1 MRQLFLIAFVAL
13 LVGCKTTKM
22 EINDKSEINE
32 QSDVKTEVKQDST
45 ATNSTTTETTEKTES
60 EVTKGN
66 IHITFGEGGGTFNSN
81 TGDANNVMDVDID
94 FENYV
99 TREEYNA
106 LENKYNQLKN
116 NFATYKDSTQ
126 KANNKLDIES
136 EVEETYQA
144 DWYWFIIIGVLLG
157 FIAVIAIRRIPVLQ
171 VLLSWI

>member
-22 EINDKSEINE
+22 DLIDKSEINE
-32 QSDVKTEVKQDST
+32 QSDVKTEEKRDST
-45 ATNSTTTETTEKTES
+45 ATNSTATETTEKTES

-66 IHITFGEGGGTFNSN
+66 IHITFGEGGGTFNAN
-81 TGDANNVMDVDID
+81 TGDANNVKDVDID

-106 LENKYNQLKN
+106 FESKYNQVVDE
-116 NFATYKDSTQ
+116 FATYKDSTL
-126 KANNKLDIES
+126 KANNKMNIES
-136 EVEETYQA
+136 EIEETYQVN
-144 DWYWFIIIGVLLG
+144 WFWWLIIGVLLG

-171 VLLSWI
+171 ILLSWI